1 MHPITHRLLRLTQG
15 LTGGREIFLGFA
27 NPDWR
32 ESQSRVLKRPGRE
45 TVGSKETVKFRG
57 QFGHAAFASVVLR
70 KAGYQD
76 VLSTIAVPTWSFA
89 SPRSLDS

>member
-1 MHPITHRLLRLTQG
+1 MHPITYRLLRLTQG

-32 ESQSRVLKRPGRE
+32 ESQTRGLKRPGRE

-76 VLSTIAVPTWSFA
+76 VLSSIAVPTWSFA